1 MTGRLLAML
10 GAGLLTVSAWAST
23 IDGKWKTEIQG
34 KNGTL
39 TTVLDLKSDG
49 NALTGSVTN
58 SGGKRAHTVTISDGK
73 LDGDKFSFVVV
84 QKGKN
89 GEMRVQWQ
97 GSVSGD
103 QLKGTRSREGGH
115 GREFVATKQN

>member
-1 MTGRLLAML
+1 ML

-49 NALTGSVTN
+49 NTLTGSVTN
-58 SGGKRAHTVTISDGK
+58 SGGKRAHTVAISDGK

-89 GEMRVQWQ
+89 GEMRIQWQ

-115 GREFVATKQN
+115 GREFVATRQN